1 MNKKTVLSTVCAA
14 LTVIALI
21 VACICLS
28 EFSLSPLQ
36 KTTLDILTVIC
47 VISMLYCFITGELT
61 KNYSQMDKLWS
72 LLPIVYSWIIAIKG
86 GFGARLTLF
95 ALIVTAWGVRLTV
108 NFARKGAYRLRF
120 WDGKE
125 DYRWK
130 IVKASPAFK
139 LPLAWTTFDL
149 CFISVYQNF
158 LVLLI
163 CLPALACMGS
173 NAPLGVIDIIAAAFA
188 LGFLALETV
197 SDEFQWKFHS
207 EKQRLLDG
215 GKQMSDLPRPYDL
228 GFNTTGP
235 WARMRHPNYLGDMG
249 VWASLYFFA
258 VGAGAAKCGIFH
270 PSMLGALL
278 LVLLFMGSSAL
289 GEKISASKYPMFP
302 EYARQ
307 VYKYLPAHKFERK

>member
-1 MNKKTVLSTVCAA
+1 MTRKPILATVFSAA
-14 LTVIALI
+14 IVVALI

-28 EFSLSPLQ
+28 EFSLTPLQ
-36 KTTLDILTVIC
+36 KNTLDVLTVIC
-47 VISMLYCFITGELT
+47 VISMLYCFITGEIT

-72 LLPIVYSWIIAIKG
+72 LLPIVYSWVIAIKG

-108 NFARKGAYRLRF
+108 NFAKKGAYSLRF
-120 WDGKE
+120 WEGNE

-130 IVKASPAFK
+130 IVKSSPAFK
-139 LPLAWTTFDL
+139 LPLAWTAFDL

-173 NAPLGVIDIIAAAFA
+173 NAPIGTVDILAAAFA
-188 LGFLALETV
+188 LGFLVLETAA
-197 SDEFQWKFHS
+197 DEYQWKFHS
-207 EKQRLLDG
+207 EKQRLLNE
-215 GKQMSDLPRPYDL
+215 GKQLSELPRPYDL
-228 GFNTTGP
+228 GFDTAGP
-235 WARMRHPNYLGDMG
+235 WARMRHPNYLGEMG

-258 VGAGAAKCGIFH
+258 VGAGAANGIFH
-270 PSMLGALL
+270 PTMLGALL

-289 GEKISASKYPMFP
+289 GEKISASKYPQFA
-302 EYARQ
+302 EYTRQ